1 MIRAMARVKIM
12 TKATIDHIK
21 GLYIMSLLPACSTA
35 VEFDVTLEFTFRLLP
50 ACSTAVV
57 FFVTLE
63 I

>member
-1 MIRAMARVKIM
+1 M